1 MRKLEKVINATPS
14 SDGDGVKIHRI
25 AGHKVNAL
33 IDPFLMI
40 DEMNS
45 ANSDDYMGG
54 FPEHPHRGF
63 ELISYMKAG
72 RLRHRDHL
80 GNEGVLEAGD
90 VQWMTAGK
98 GVIHSEM
105 PEQEGGLH
113 HSFQIWLNL
122 PSSEKMK
129 AAAYYNLAADKIS
142 KQVLSSGGLITVI
155 AGKITVENNL
165 INGPLPELS
174 TNPVFMDVQLNA
186 NESVDLVFNQ
196 DNPAL
201 VYAYEGYL
209 HKPAS
214 SEFKNGNDKIT
225 PKQMA
230 IFSKG
235 ETLQL
240 KAGDTGAGLLIFSG
254 RPLAE
259 PIVQHGPFVM
269 NTQKEIEQ
277 AIFDYQNN
285 QLV

>member
-1 MRKLEKVINATPS
+1 MRKLINTINATTT
-14 SDGDGVKIHRI
+14 SDGVGVKIYRI

-45 ANSDDYMGG
+45 DQSSDYIGG

-105 PEQEGGLH
+105 PEQEKGLH

-122 PSSEKMK
+122 PSVEKMK
-129 AAAYYNLAADKIS
+129 PAAYQD
-142 KQVLSSGGLITVI
+142 VPSSDITELDLGNGGQIRVI
-155 AGKITVENNL
+155 AGDIRVGSQHL
-165 INGPLPELS
+165 VGPLPALS
-174 TNPVFMDVQLNA
+174 TKPVFLDVQLNA
-186 NESVDLVFNQ
+186 EQSVDIAFNE
-196 DNPAL
+196 DFPAL
-201 VYAYEGYL
+201 VYVYEGDIESGGLTQRQLGIY
-209 HKPAS
+209 S
-214 SEFKNGNDKIT
+214 Y
-225 PKQMA
+225 
-230 IFSKG
+230 G
-235 ETLQL
+235 ELLQL
-240 KAGDTGAGLLIFSG
+240 EAGKSGAGLLIFSG
-254 RPLAE
+254 RPLRE
-259 PIVQHGPFVM
+259 PIAQYGPFVM

-277 AIFDYQNN
+277 AIYDYQHN
-285 QLV
+285 QLL